1 MQNKYRQTP
10 ITVLLSVGLFFA
22 LNLVFKEITIGN
34 QCPKI
39 GIIPACFFVVLFF
52 LIPLVVHIL
61 RKGNIFFFIFTG
73 IGLALGIFAS
83 LGQLT
88 GKVQC
93 PTLMEV
99 IPTCFIAFTLFSISI
114 ILKLILIRK
123 NQNNQV

>member
-1 MQNKYRQTP
+1 MQNRYRQTL

-39 GIIPACFFVVLFF
+39 GTIPACFFVVLFF
-52 LIPLVVHIL
+52 LIPLVAHIL
-61 RKGNIFFFIFTG
+61 KKGNIFFFLFTG
-73 IGLALGIFAS
+73 IGLALGIYAS

-99 IPTCFIAFTLFSISI
+99 IPTCFIALTLFSISI
-114 ILKLILIRK
+114 VLKILLTQRK
-123 NQNNQV
+123 